1 MIFNCKVYRYME
13 PGPTLVPGV
22 FTLPVCA
29 IYTKPAS
36 GAPMWSRRSQT
47 SRSLLNFYR

>member
-29 IYTKPAS
+29 IYTKP
-36 GAPMWSRRSQT
+36 GAPLVLQCGQGEVR
-47 SRSLLNFYR
+47 LLDRC